1 MIIINNQLVTI
12 LISIIAIFTIACQTS
27 PAKKIETPDNSTQN
41 IQVQKSKNTDKKSI
55 EFVIKKNDNSTARYI
70 VNEQLVKLPSPND
83 AIGSTKEIEGKIV
96 LSENGQISSDFN
108 SFFDVNMLSLKSDS
122 TRRDNYLK
130 RNSLESNKF
139 PIASFNITKINN
151 LPFPAPTNQNLDF
164 EIVGILTIRDISK
177 EITWDV
183 SGKFDG
189 TKLTGLA
196 KTEFN
201 FGFFEIDIPKV
212 FVVISVKDLIQLEIE
227 FEAIKVN

>member
-1 MIIINNQLVTI
+1 MVTI

-212 FVVISVKDLIQLEIE
+212 FVVVSVKDLIQLEIE

>member
-212 FVVISVKDLIQLEIE
+212 FVVVSVKDLIQLEIE

>member
-1 MIIINNQLVTI
+1 MTI
-12 LISIIAIFTIACQTS
+12 LISIIAIFTIACKTS
-27 PAKKIETPDNSTQN
+27 PAKKIETTDNSTQN

-212 FVVISVKDLIQLEIE
+212 FVVVSVKDLIQLEIE